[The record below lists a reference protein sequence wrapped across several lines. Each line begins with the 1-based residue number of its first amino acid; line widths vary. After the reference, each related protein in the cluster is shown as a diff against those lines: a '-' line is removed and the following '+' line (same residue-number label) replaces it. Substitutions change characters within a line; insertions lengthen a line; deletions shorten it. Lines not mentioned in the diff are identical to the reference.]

1 MRNYKRAIELGDG
14 ARPEIAHQVGMEPAE
29 LEAMFRMVAIAD
41 YDQRYVI
48 PQRHGELSPTA
59 FAEQG
64 TRGIDFVS
72 GGAAP
77 ALEVE
82 PDPSDANFDLRG
94 LLTEVPERGRNG
106 NGKVDRP
113 MGPGLP

>member
-1 MRNYKRAIELGDG
+1 AMRNYKRAIEVGDG

-41 YDQRYVI
+41 YDQRYVV
-48 PQRHGELSPTA
+48 PQRHGELAPSA

-72 GGAAP
+72 GGAVAP
-77 ALEVE
+77 PEVE
-82 PDPSDANFDLRG
+82 PDPSNDDFDLRG
-94 LLTEVPERGRNG
+94 LLTEVPGRSGDGDG
-106 NGKVDRP
+106 NGDT
-113 MGPGLP
+113 GPELR